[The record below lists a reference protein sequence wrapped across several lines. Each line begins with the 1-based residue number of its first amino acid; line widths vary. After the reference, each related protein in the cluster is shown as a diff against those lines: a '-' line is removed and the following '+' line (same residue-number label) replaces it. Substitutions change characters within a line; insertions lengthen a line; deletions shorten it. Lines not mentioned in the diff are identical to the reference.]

1 MSTKLGLT
9 EFRQVFLENIDS
21 ITITSLAHI
30 DSNES
35 FYEEIIFKL
44 FDLYQRESSDYS
56 VNEILKFVHIF
67 LYSAFKHKLDVYKDD
82 DEIKLY

>member
-21 ITITSLAHI
+21 ITITSLSHI

-35 FYEEIIFKL
+35 FYEDIIFKL

-67 LYSAFKHKLDVYKDD
+67 LFSAFKYKLDVYKDD